1 MYIEI
6 DHKLLARHINDINK
20 KEDLPGRKKVTIS
33 GSEDKFALFKEYELK
48 NQNIGRILHKFEKI
62 KKAEALKKQ
71 DELEWVIGS
80 NEEVWHDLDWGF
92 FSAILAC
99 YNNHWVL
106 KTSPDDWWNV
116 VVRNVA
122 QIIDEKGELANI
134 RSFFVDHQ
142 GKKPIT
148 IATNATLDR
157 TDFSWLFTQF
167 SDEIRKN
174 VKTPGF
180 VDLMQAD
187 FSTTTPQQLV
197 TTQIMMMASMQ
208 KFFNYRW
215 VSRCGIPGVEMLGT
229 SQDWEKLIVKLHK
242 LEALLQPIMGD
253 LGLENWFL
261 KSKILFGNL
270 LDTYHGDVDKDWWGY
285 ILSWDV
291 RHGSGQESTWSGWI
305 ADFFMY
311 GGYKDTDFRSGVVA
325 VPLKIRDNIGIPVED
340 TGVLVA
346 GTVGFTVEDG
356 SRGPTVSAKQ
366 GWCLLMPKDSP
377 VTPRLRA
384 GQTDEYI
391 IE

>member
-6 DHKLLARHINDINK
+6 DHKLVARHINDINK
-20 KEDLPGRKKVTIS
+20 KEGLPGRKKVAIG

-48 NQNIGRILHKFEKI
+48 NQNIGRILHMFEKI
-62 KKAEALKKQ
+62 KKAEAMKKQ

-80 NEEVWHDLDWGF
+80 NEEVWYDLDWGF

-197 TTQIMMMASMQ
+197 TTQIMLMASMQ
-208 KFFNYRW
+208 KYFDYTFATC
-215 VSRCGIPGVEMLGT
+215 CGIPGVEMVGT
-229 SQDWEKLIVKLHK
+229 SQDWEKLLDKLQVLHS
-242 LEALLQPIMGD
+242 LLQPIMRD
-253 LGLENWFL
+253 LGLESWFS
-261 KSKILFGNL
+261 KSKDIFKNL
-270 LDTYHGDVDKDWWGY
+270 LNTYNGNVDKEWWDH
-285 ILSWDV
+285 ILSWNV
-291 RHGSGQESTWSGWI
+291 RRGSGRVSKWSGWI
-305 ADFFMY
+305 SDFFMY
-311 GGYKDTDFRSGVVA
+311 GGYKPTDFSSGIVS
-325 VPLKIRDNIGIPVED
+325 VPLKIQDNNGIPVED

-356 SRGPTVSAKQ
+356 SRAPTVSAKQ

-377 VTPRLRA
+377 VTSRLRTA
-384 GQTDEYI
+384 QTDEYI
-391 IE
+391 ME